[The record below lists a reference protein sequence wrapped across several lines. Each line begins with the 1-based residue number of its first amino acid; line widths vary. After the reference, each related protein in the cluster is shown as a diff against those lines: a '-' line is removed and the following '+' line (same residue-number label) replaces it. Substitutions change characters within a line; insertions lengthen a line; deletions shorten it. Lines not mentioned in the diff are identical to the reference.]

1 MQYVLPI
8 VGFCLKS
15 CVMFNHG
22 HMMNMLQFDELYI
35 EACKPLFLMQ
45 QKPGDSEDVSGPH
58 AVSKASGGKD
68 FSLFSRENI

>member
-1 MQYVLPI
+1 
-8 VGFCLKS
+8 
-15 CVMFNHG
+15 
-22 HMMNMLQFDELYI
+22 MNMLQFDELYI